1 MNRQSFQGCRFFFK
15 LRFPVAA
22 FADEPPKGWYVSAMK
37 MISLTVLGVLLACSS
52 SIAADPRLIE
62 LDQKSLETLAEQSG
76 LLNEV
81 ARRGPGPNK
90 VTIAILDNGFY
101 GLKKAVGRTLP
112 SSTVYH
118 PGPIAVAEATE
129 EAHGL
134 KMAEIVA
141 AHLTEAGVKF
151 DLHLYSAF
159 GFSNLSN
166 AVNKIIQQKPDIALY
181 PQVWE
186 YGGNPDG
193 SGFINQVVR
202 RATESG
208 IKWINAAGNFG
219 KNLYQAPVERIADD
233 WAYLPGPNSSVQVR
247 CYKNPSGNCKVR
259 SVLSWSAFS
268 NDTSIGTEKDL
279 DLVLTDDTL
288 KVIQSAALI
297 QKPAPKDGKP
307 LANGESLYPREILEA
322 TVKPGV
328 YYLRVKVRSSGFTK
342 ADYIRLTT
350 SGDFIEQLNRTEGE
364 TLLAPSD
371 LSSVIT
377 VGAND
382 SNLSAVSR
390 SKQKP
395 EFRIAS
401 AVETVAEAGSE
412 NSENGI
418 YKGSSN
424 SSAAFTARAAFEL
437 SHQPKLNRHELVQVI
452 RTGRAPISAT
462 TTTEI
467 STIAGPNSASST
479 ASASLQPPRGL
490 GCFPAAVLRIT
501 SPQIRALL
509 RAGNS
514 WVVETALGVAIAIDE
529 DPFVR
534 AQRVGGMA
542 IDVEN
547 GTANESKNALSQGAG
562 STIAAAIL
570 VAWADGTSYGLK
582 KLSLAAR
589 AQLEN
594 EFRSV
599 QPRFVEVAKA
609 HDSFRVCTR

>member
-1 MNRQSFQGCRFFFK
+1 
-15 LRFPVAA
+15 
-22 FADEPPKGWYVSAMK
+22 MK
-37 MISLTVLGVLLACSS
+37 MISFKFLGVLLACSS
-52 SIAADPRLIE
+52 ALASAMAAELIPDPRLIE
-62 LDQKSLETLAEQSG
+62 LDEKSLENLAKQSG

-90 VTIAILDNGFY
+90 VTIAILDNGFF
-101 GLKKAVGRTLP
+101 GLKKAIGRTLP
-112 SSTVYH
+112 ATTVFH
-118 PGPIAVAEATE
+118 PGPVPVLEAAE

-141 AHLTEAGVKF
+141 AHLKQAGVKF

-159 GFSNLSN
+159 GFSNLTN
-166 AVNKIIQQKPDIALY
+166 AVNQVIQQKPDLVLY

-202 RATESG
+202 RATAAG

-219 KNLYQAPVERIADD
+219 QNLYRAPVERIADD
-233 WAYLPGPNSSVQVR
+233 WAYLPGPNSSIQFR
-247 CYKNPSGNCKVR
+247 CYKNSSGSCKVR
-259 SVLSWSAFS
+259 SVLSWSSFS
-268 NDTSIGTEKDL
+268 DDTSIGTEKDL

-288 KVIQSAALI
+288 KVLQSAALI
-297 QKPAPKDGKP
+297 QKPASKDGKS

-322 TVKPGV
+322 SVKPGI

-342 ADYIRLTT
+342 ADYLRITT

-371 LSSVIT
+371 LPSVIT

-382 SNLSAVSR
+382 SKLSAVSR
-390 SKQKP
+390 SQQKP

-401 AVETVAEAGSE
+401 AVETVAETGSD

-437 SHQPKLNRHELVQVI
+437 SHQPKLNRQELVQVI
-452 RTGRAPISAT
+452 RTGRAPVS
-462 TTTEI
+462 EI
-467 STIAGPNSASST
+467 AAGTGSQAGTNSVPSS
-479 ASASLQPPRGL
+479 PPALAIEPPQGL
-490 GCFPAAVLRIT
+490 SCFPAAVLRVT
-501 SPQIRALL
+501 SPQIRSLL

-514 WVVETALGVAIAIDE
+514 WVVETSLGVAIIIDE
-529 DPFVR
+529 DPFAR
-534 AQRVGGMA
+534 AERVGGQA
-542 IDVEN
+542 NNIEN
-547 GTANESKNALSQGAG
+547 STSENTG
-562 STIAAAIL
+562 SPIL
-570 VAWADGTSYGLK
+570 VAWADGTAYGLK
-582 KLSLAAR
+582 KLSTTARSQLA
-589 AQLEN
+589 N
-594 EFRSV
+594 EFRSA
-599 QPRFVEVAKA
+599 QPRFVEIAKA
-609 HDSFRVCTR
+609 HSDFRVCSR

>member
-1 MNRQSFQGCRFFFK
+1 
-15 LRFPVAA
+15 
-22 FADEPPKGWYVSAMK
+22 MK
-37 MISLTVLGVLLACSS
+37 MISFKLLGAFLASS
-52 SIAADPRLIE
+52 AALAADLPTGPDPRLIQ
-62 LDQKSLETLAEQSG
+62 LDKTSLENLAEQSG

-90 VTIAILDNGFY
+90 VTIAILDNGFF
-101 GLKKAVGRTLP
+101 GHKKAVGRTLP
-112 SSTVYH
+112 ANTTYH
-118 PGPIAVAEATE
+118 PGPVAVLEAAE

-141 AHLTEAGVKF
+141 AHLTQAGVKF

-166 AVNKIIQQKPDIALY
+166 AVNQVIQLKPDIVLY

-193 SGFINQVVR
+193 TGFINQVVR
-202 RATESG
+202 RATDAG

-219 KNLYQAPVERIADD
+219 RNLYQAPVERIADD
-233 WAYLPGPNSSVQVR
+233 WAYLPGPNSSVQFR
-247 CYKNPSGNCKVR
+247 CHKNSSGSCMVR

-268 NDTSIGTEKDL
+268 NDTAIGTEKDL

-288 KVIQSAALI
+288 KVLQSAALI
-297 QKPAPKDGKP
+297 QKPAPREGRP
-307 LANGESLYPREILEA
+307 LANGESLYPREILEVS
-322 TVKPGV
+322 VKPGI
-328 YYLRVKVRSSGFTK
+328 YYLRVKFRSTGFTK
-342 ADYIRLTT
+342 SDYLRLTT

-390 SKQKP
+390 SRQKP

-401 AVETVAEAGSE
+401 AVETVGESNSE
-412 NSENGI
+412 KSENGI

-437 SHQPKLNRHELVQVI
+437 SHQPKLNRQDLVQVV
-452 RTGRAPISAT
+452 RTGRVPVSEVVAGAGSGSGSNSVPGTVPTSAL
-462 TTTEI
+462 
-467 STIAGPNSASST
+467 A
-479 ASASLQPPRGL
+479 PPRGL

-514 WVVETALGVAIAIDE
+514 WVVETSLGVAIVIDE

-534 AQRVGGMA
+534 AQRVSGPA
-542 IDVEN
+542 NNIESS
-547 GTANESKNALSQGAG
+547 ANENIG
-562 STIAAAIL
+562 TPIL

-582 KLSLAAR
+582 KLSTVER
-589 AQLEN
+589 VGLEN
-594 EFRSV
+594 EFRSP
-599 QPRFVEVAKA
+599 QPRFVEIAKA
-609 HDSFRVCTR
+609 PASFRVCSR

>member
-1 MNRQSFQGCRFFFK
+1 MPH
-15 LRFPVAA
+15 LRTNPQ
-22 FADEPPKGWYVSAMK
+22 KGWYESAMK
-37 MISLTVLGVLLACSS
+37 MISFKILGALLAFSTAIESS
-52 SIAADPRLIE
+52 LADDPRLIE
-62 LDQKSLETLAEQSG
+62 LDQKSLETLAQKSG
-76 LLNEV
+76 LLNEI

-101 GLKKAVGRTLP
+101 GLKKAVGHTLP
-112 SSTVYH
+112 SSTIYH
-118 PGPIAVAEATE
+118 PGPVAVPEATE

-141 AHLTEAGVKF
+141 AHLTDAGVKF

-159 GFSNLSN
+159 GFSNLSS
-166 AVNKIIQQKPDIALY
+166 AVNKIIQQKPDLVLY

-202 RATESG
+202 RATDNG

-219 KNLYQAPVERIADD
+219 RNLYQAPVERIADD
-233 WAYLPGPNSSVQVR
+233 WAYLPGPNSSVQFR
-247 CYKNPSGNCKVR
+247 CQKNSSGTCKVR

-268 NDTSIGTEKDL
+268 NDTSLGTEKDL

-297 QKPAPKDGKP
+297 QKPAPKDGRP

-322 TVKPGV
+322 SVKPGV

-342 ADYIRLTT
+342 ADFLRLTT

-371 LSSVIT
+371 LPSVIT
-377 VGAND
+377 IGAND

-401 AVETVAEAGSE
+401 AVETVVETG
-412 NSENGI
+412 SENGI

-437 SHQPKLNRHELVQVI
+437 SHQPKLNRQELVQVI
-452 RTGRAPISAT
+452 RTGRAPISEIAT
-462 TTTEI
+462 DSTTV
-467 STIAGPNSASST
+467 STIAI
-479 ASASLQPPRGL
+479 QPPRGL

-514 WVVETALGVAIAIDE
+514 WVVETALGVAILIDE
-529 DPFVR
+529 NPFLR
-534 AQRVGGMA
+534 AERVGGQA
-542 IDVEN
+542 NTIEN
-547 GTANESKNALSQGAG
+547 ELTQ
-562 STIAAAIL
+562 STDSPIL

-582 KLSLAAR
+582 KLSTAAR
-589 AQLEN
+589 VQLEN
-594 EFRSV
+594 EFRSA
-599 QPRFVEVAKA
+599 QPRFVEFAKA
-609 HDSFRVCTR
+609 PNGFRVCTR